1 VVKPHL
7 QDLYNVF
14 YYVYPDIKNKNLD
27 YGILYEV
34 LYILLENEPKNADY
48 ICNRYGIKE
57 SATTNDDE
65 AIIGSLMNKE
75 FKRIYTPK
83 NFNLEQREIF
93 WIVVVACLL
102 VGSIVYIQFIQ
113 RRKNKERVANTKNL
127 QQPVSISLEPLRPPL
142 QSLTVALCLVVPAY
156 VVNKLKDQY
165 PIDANEIEN
174 LIDNASY
181 FLCTKLANAES
192 VQQRLDLTDENI
204 LTVGERREVYVR
216 IHIADGQEMLDKTV
230 PYILKR
236 NLPSHGQG
244 VVKKLAC
251 LGDLSGLEAF
261 NRI

>member
-1 VVKPHL
+1 MVKPHL
-7 QDLYNVF
+7 QDLYDVF
-14 YYVYPDIKNKNLD
+14 NYVYPYIKDLD
-27 YGILYEV
+27 YGVLHKV
-34 LYILLENEPKNADY
+34 LYILLENEPQNAEY
-48 ICNRYGIKE
+48 ICNRYGIKK
-57 SATTNDDE
+57 SATKNDDE
-65 AIIGSLMNKE
+65 AIIDTLMNKG
-75 FKRIYTPK
+75 FRVMSTPRI
-83 NFNLEQREIF
+83 FNSDQREIF
-93 WIVVVACLL
+93 WIVVVACIL
-102 VGSIVYIQFIQ
+102 VGSIGCIQFIQ
-113 RRKNKERVANTKNL
+113 RRKNKERVGNSKNV
-127 QQPVSISLEPLRPPL
+127 QQPVAVSLQPLAPPL

-204 LTVGERREVYVR
+204 LSVGERREVYVK